1 MTLENL
7 GDFLEK
13 VFAFIAAH
21 GIAGAFA
28 ILWVSA
34 EFRWWMER
42 DERKSAQAEL
52 KQVSRDTTESMNDTA
67 SAIDK
72 MAEAQRSTNGI
83 FDRVLNVKPTN
94 GRGRR

>member
-1 MTLENL
+1 MNLESL
-7 GDFLEK
+7 GDFLDR
-13 VFAFIAAH
+13 AFSFVTAH

-28 ILWVSA
+28 ILWAFSMGL
-34 EFRWWMER
+34 WWLER

-72 MAEAQRSTNGI
+72 MAEAQRTTNGI
-83 FDRVLNVKPTN
+83 FEKALNVRPN